1 MSSSPVPDSELGI
14 RHTQLKMEW
23 FPGAHSLEIY
33 IHLKMFK
40 FVMAKHNDNDL
51 HWVLGRHI

>member
-1 MSSSPVPDSELGI
+1 MPDTELGI

-40 FVMAKHNDNDL
+40 FAMAKHNDNDL